1 MLDISNCAK
10 QRHSRAMDHKVI
22 TLIKWLFLAIGL
34 LLLAGAIFV
43 DPEAKLALTI
53 RSSRWRHLRGPRG
66 QAGSGHDRVIFA
78 GIGGGIIAFGRWS
91 AQKEAD
97 LRQNGQLIEAE
108 FQEVEQNGSIEV
120 NGEHPYRIVARWHDT
135 ANNRLHVFRSA
146 NLWFDPTD
154 YVQEW
159 IPGLHRPEQSEAL
172 SHGNVVPAQAAVT
185 PR

>member
-1 MLDISNCAK
+1 
-10 QRHSRAMDHKVI
+10 MDHKVI
-22 TLIKWLFLAIGL
+22 TLIKWLFLALGL
-34 LLLAGAIFV
+34 ALLVGAIFV

-53 RSSRWRHLRGPRG
+53 MG
-66 QAGSGHDRVIFA
+66 VIFA

-108 FQEVEQNGSIEV
+108 FQEVELNGSLEV
-120 NGEHPYRIVARWHDT
+120 NGENPYRIVAKWHDT

-154 YVQEW
+154 YVPEW
-159 IPGLHRPEQSEAL
+159 IPVYIDRNNPKRYHMETSFL
-172 SHGNVVPAQAAVT
+172 
-185 PR
+185 PRLQ

>member
-1 MLDISNCAK
+1 
-10 QRHSRAMDHKVI
+10 MDHKVI

-34 LLLAGAIFV
+34 LLLVGAIFV

-53 RSSRWRHLRGPRG
+53 MG
-66 QAGSGHDRVIFA
+66 VIFA

-120 NGEHPYRIVARWHDT
+120 NGEHPYRIVAKWHDT
-135 ANNRLHVFRSA
+135 SNNRLHVFRSA

-159 IPGLHRPEQSEAL
+159 IPVYVDRNNPKLYHMETSFLPKLQ
-172 SHGNVVPAQAAVT
+172 
-185 PR
+185 